1 MVKKVHPLFI
11 RIAVVC
17 AGALLGAAQVVI
29 LRRGLAL
36 SGGDETVF
44 GLTLAVWLLS
54 VAFGGALGSCLT
66 RGAEKRGGL
75 SGGASLAVGLII
87 LSIAAGAAPMILP
100 MVAQGMGWIPGT
112 VAGGGGLLLPL
123 MASILC
129 VGLSG
134 GALFSLSCSAI
145 LASTGNPVNLT
156 YLLEAAGSF
165 TGGLATTLIF
175 LPNFTGSSLLVI
187 FAAIALGISSFLLFN
202 RNLAILVTLIMLV
215 AGGWLLLRV
224 PSYEA
229 TLSSRL
235 RPGQE
240 LLKLLETPYGLLE
253 IYDNAGQITIYENGL
268 LLAVSDD
275 PATAEERAHLALAQH
290 PAPKKILWIGGSLG
304 AAVNEAK
311 RHPSLQQLDI
321 VELNPAL
328 FDLAGMLDGNEK
340 EKSGEDQRVHEIQS
354 DGRNYLQ
361 RCPPTYYDLILLNLP
376 GPRTAR
382 LSKFYTVEG
391 FRLARRALAPGGALI
406 FSIESSDDF
415 IGPDLALLLKS
426 LKSTMDEVF
435 SQTAILAGGNAIFIA
450 GDQNSRFALDADS
463 IASRLA
469 SRGVEPVYWDQFR
482 LQDRLS
488 PSRTA
493 MLKRALQDAPPARL
507 NRDRRPIS
515 FLMQQV
521 LWSKQLS
528 GGWAGIWKSAQSLL
542 PFLSWGL
549 ILAVVVAGLLLLLNR
564 RDGLPMAVGGA
575 VFFVGLTGIALEILA
590 LIQYQIHFGSG
601 YREVG
606 LLVGL
611 YMFGLAVGSYLTMG
625 IKRRPFNAL
634 LGVQVAWLAAPF
646 LLLTLSN
653 DALGSD
659 SPISRFFFMGYLLML
674 GVIGGMHFPLAM
686 RFFGGQSPARAGG
699 LYALDLV
706 GAVLGAILFGLFAL
720 PVMGLEISTLQLTLL
735 NLPPLLLLF
744 RLRASSQQLQSNSKG
759 GRKLS
764 LPRNG

>member
-1 MVKKVHPLFI
+1 MVKKVHPLLI
-11 RIAVVC
+11 RAAVVC

-44 GLTLAVWLLS
+44 GLTLAVWLLA
-54 VAFGGALGSCLT
+54 VAFGGGLGSYLT
-66 RGAEKRGGL
+66 RETEKRGIH
-75 SGGASLAVGLII
+75 SGAASLSFGLII

-100 MVAQGMGWIPGT
+100 MVARGMGWIPGT

-134 GALFSLSCSAI
+134 GALFSLSCSTI
-145 LASTGNPVNLT
+145 SASTGNPVNLT
-156 YLLEAAGSF
+156 YLLEAAGAF
-165 TGGLATTLIF
+165 IGGLATTLIF

-187 FAAIALGISSFLLFN
+187 FAAIALGISSFLLFK
-202 RNLAILVTLIMLV
+202 RYLAIPATVILLV

-224 PSYEA
+224 PSFEA
-229 TLSSRL
+229 TLSARL

-240 LLKLLETPYGLLE
+240 MLRLLETPYGLLGT
-253 IYDNAGQITIYENGL
+253 YDRAGQKAIYENGL
-268 LLAVSDD
+268 LLAASDD

-290 PAPKKILWIGGSLG
+290 PAPQRVLWIGGSLG
-304 AAVNEAK
+304 TAVNEAL

-321 VELNPAL
+321 VELNPA
-328 FDLAGMLDGNEK
+328 FFNLAAMLDGK
-340 EKSGEDQRVHEIQS
+340 EAESPSVDQRVHEIQS

-361 RCPPTYYDLILLNLP
+361 RCSPRYYDLILLNLP

-391 FRLARRALAPGGALI
+391 FRLARRALAPGGVLV

-426 LKSTMDEVF
+426 LKNTVDEAF
-435 SQTAILAGGNAIFIA
+435 PQTAILPGGNAIFIA
-450 GDQNSRFALDADS
+450 GDQNSRFALESDS

-469 SRGVEPVYWDQFR
+469 SRGVDPVYWDEFR
-482 LQDRLS
+482 LRDRLS
-488 PSRTA
+488 PSRIA
-493 MLKRALQDAPPARL
+493 MLKRSRQDAPPARL

-575 VFFVGLTGIALEILA
+575 VFFVGLTGIALEILT

-611 YMFGLAVGSYLTMG
+611 YMFGLAAGSYLTMG
-625 IKRRPFNAL
+625 IKRRPFDAL

-646 LLLTLSN
+646 LLLILSG

-659 SPISRFFFMGYLLML
+659 SSISRFFFMGYLLML
-674 GVIGGMHFPLAM
+674 GFWGGMHFSLAM
-686 RFFGGQSPARAGG
+686 RYFGGKSPARAGG

-720 PVMGLEISTLQLTLL
+720 PVMGLAVSALQMALL
-735 NLPPLLLLF
+735 NLPPLLLLSRF
-744 RLRASSQQLQSNSKG
+744 RASAQQL
-759 GRKLS
+759 
-764 LPRNG
+764 